1 MSTIAEHFRAGEGE
15 PLLLLHGFSATWHTW
30 GPLPGQLAERGFD
43 VLAPTLPGHTGG
55 PELPESDDSIHDLV
69 ARVEAM
75 MDEAGWD
82 DAHLVGFSLG
92 GWLALELAKRGR
104 ARTVTAFSP
113 GGATTERHALESKR
127 IKFLFWRLHRT
138 ARIAGDRLDRLY
150 RRPGFRRLAM
160 AEQMVRADRLTPR
173 EATEMSRRFVA
184 CPVFD
189 RFLAEIGTAPGLA
202 DLDQVRVPVTIAWA
216 EKDQVLPQKFHE
228 SFFRAGLPHA
238 EFRTLRGAGH
248 VPFWDAPDAVLDAV
262 LSRARAAAQEPVAG
276 SAAV

>member
-1 MSTIAEHFRAGEGE
+1 MSTFAEHFRDGEGE
-15 PLLLLHGFSATWHTW
+15 PVLLLHGFTATWHVW
-30 GPLPGQLAERGFD
+30 GPLPRQLAERGFD
-43 VLAPTLPGHTGG
+43 VFAPTLPGHTGG
-55 PELPESDDSIHDLV
+55 PDLPEVDDEIDDLV
-69 ARVEAM
+69 DRIEAM
-75 MDEAGWD
+75 MDEVGWD

-92 GWLALELAKRGR
+92 GWLSFELAKRGR
-104 ARTVTAFSP
+104 ARTVTAYSP

-138 ARIAGDRLDRLY
+138 ARLAGDRLDRLY

-160 AEQMVRADRLTPR
+160 AEQMVRGDRLTPR

-189 RFLAEIGTAPGLA
+189 RFLAEIGTPPGLEG
-202 DLDQVRVPVTIAWA
+202 LERVTCPVTVAWA

-228 SFFRAGLPHA
+228 RFFRERLPHA
-238 EFRTLRGAGH
+238 EFRTLEGAGH

-262 LSRARAAAQEPVAG
+262 LARARAATP
-276 SAAV
+276 AAA